1 MRGGLGGLRKN
12 KIGGKNLDLYSEYR
26 ISGVNLDS
34 LVNTLKNKGVFI
46 KDFIKS
52 DNKTAVVSVSF
63 ADNEKFFAIT
73 REMCYNIK
81 KVGEKGRHR
90 FLLKILRN
98 AGLILGA
105 LMFFAVATVADD
117 FIFSIDYYGSGSVV
131 AREVDA
137 YLNSRGVKPFSRFSE
152 IDISEL
158 SDGILSATDKISFAE
173 CAKVGNRLTINL
185 VLSPNP
191 VKTLGGDK
199 ESLISDIDGE
209 IEYIKVYRGT
219 ALKKAGERV
228 AAGDAI
234 VGGFAV
240 IKETEVKTGVIA
252 TVSVKAEFNYDYI
265 SEKDG
270 DEVAAEIFA
279 RGAFGDGEILDL
291 SLEKT
296 VLSDGNYLYS
306 VKIFYRRIFYG

>member
-1 MRGGLGGLRKN
+1 MRKN
-12 KIGGKNLDLYSEYR
+12 KIGRKNLELYNVYK
-26 ISGVNLDS
+26 ISGVNSDN
-34 LVNTLKNKGVFI
+34 LVNTLKNKGVLI

-52 DNKTAVVSVSF
+52 DNKTAVISVSF
-63 ADNEKFFAIT
+63 ADTEKFFAIT

-98 AGLILGA
+98 AGLFIGA
-105 LMFFAVATVADD
+105 LLFVLIAAFFDD
-117 FIFSIDYYGSGSVV
+117 FIFSVDYYGSGSVYS
-131 AREVDA
+131 REVDA
-137 YLNSRGVKPFSRFSE
+137 YLNSRGVKPFTRFSE
-152 IDISEL
+152 ADLAEL
-158 SDGILSATDKISFAE
+158 SDGILAATDKISFAE
-173 CAKVGNRLTINL
+173 CVKVGNRLKINL
-185 VLSPNP
+185 ILSPNP

-199 ESLISDIDGE
+199 EALVSGVDGE

-219 ALKKAGERV
+219 ALKKAGDKV
-228 AAGDAI
+228 AVGEAM

-252 TVSVKAEFNYDYI
+252 TVSVKAEYDYNYL

-279 RGAFGDGEILDL
+279 RAAFGDGEILDL
-291 SLEKT
+291 SVEKT
-296 VLSDGNYLYS
+296 ALSSGNYEYS
-306 VKIFYRRIFYG
+306 VKIIYRRIFYG